1 MQLAAYQRL
10 PPVGEY
16 NLYRRRMLPLPGMAK
31 RVAYFVT
38 CIADTV
44 FPEIGEAAFEVLARA
59 GVTPEF
65 PLGQT
70 CCGQPAFNAGFTD
83 EARQVAEHFVEVF
96 AGYEAIV
103 TPSGSCASMVKHYYP
118 ALFRGHPRQADAL
131 HIAARTYEL
140 TEYLVD
146 VLGVRD
152 LGVAL
157 PRPTRAAIHDAC
169 HGYRGLGIARQPRLL
184 LSHVRNLTLVE
195 MIDHDQCCG
204 FGGLFAIKMSAIS
217 GAMLRDKL
225 AAIQDADC
233 DLVITGDA
241 SCMMHI
247 NGGLSRAGSPKRVVH
262 IAQVLAGAL
271 K

>member
-1 MQLAAYQRL
+1 MVQ
-10 PPVGEY
+10 
-16 NLYRRRMLPLPGMAK
+16 

-44 FPEIGEAAFEVLARA
+44 FPEIGEAGFEVLARA
-59 GVTPEF
+59 GVSPEF

-70 CCGQPAFNAGFTD
+70 CCGQPAFNAGFND

-96 AGYEAIV
+96 ADYEVIV
-103 TPSGSCASMVKHYYP
+103 TPSGSCAAMVKHYYP
-118 ALFRGHPRQADAL
+118 LLFRGHRRQANAQR
-131 HIAARTYEL
+131 IAERTYEL

-152 LGVAL
+152 LNAAL
-157 PRPTRAAIHDAC
+157 PRPTRAAVHDAC

-184 LSHVRNLTLVE
+184 LSYVRNLTLVE
-195 MIDHDQCCG
+195 MIGHDQCCG
-204 FGGLFAIKMSAIS
+204 FGGLFAIKMSALS

-225 AAIQDADC
+225 AAIQSTEC
-233 DLVITGDA
+233 DLIITGDA

-247 NGGLSRAGSPKRVVH
+247 NGGLSRVGSPRRVVH
-262 IAQVLAGAL
+262 IAQVLAGNVRY
-271 K
+271 